1 MLVDFSRNLK
11 DSSLDLTSCA
21 LDEALPCDEGETLVW
36 RANLVHWG
44 ANCISERPRKS
55 LATAFVVPGVR
66 AAEVMETMSQESLAA
81 GLGLETRLRIVVKS
95 LLQYRSWF
103 PDFAGLSPD

>member
-1 MLVDFSRNLK
+1 M
-11 DSSLDLTSCA
+11 A
-21 LDEALPCDEGETLVW
+21 LRDQALPCDEGETLVW
-36 RANLVHWG
+36 RANLLHWG
-44 ANCISERPRKS
+44 SACVDGEPRKS

-66 AAEVMETMSQESLAA
+66 AADVMETMSQESLAA

-103 PDFAGLSPD
+103 PDFAGLSFD